1 MKSPNDTGTGT
12 GRDGTEIENDGT
24 EVQSAQPYAPSED
37 WIQKYKKQCTT
48 TLINGLH
55 QAARAKA
62 LSVAATGRKVD
73 DYYARSLVLD
83 ALGDTWLG
91 ITRWDP
97 SKCNLGYHIYR
108 TVERRIEKHR
118 KHAVDFPH
126 DSLGEPTD
134 ESHFAERGASELVGD
149 PEKPVKRVFA
159 SEILATIRER
169 AGKDKHVLR
178 ILDAYEANCETKEHV
193 LAHAKMREATYHKA
207 YVRLRRIV
215 REMTDAQLANKA
227 RA

>member
-1 MKSPNDTGTGT
+1 MKRDDDTGTET
-12 GRDGTEIENDGT
+12 GRDHNEIENDAV
-24 EVQSAQPYAPSED
+24 ELQPAQPYTPSED

-48 TLINGLH
+48 TLINSLN
-55 QAARAKA
+55 QTARAKA
-62 LSVAATGRKVD
+62 LSVAATGKKVD

-108 TVERRIEKHR
+108 TIERRVEKHR
-118 KHAVDFPH
+118 KHAMDFPH
-126 DSLGEPTD
+126 DSLGDRSD
-134 ESHFAERGASELVGD
+134 ESRFAEREASELVGD
-149 PEKPVKRVFA
+149 AEKPVTGVFA
-159 SEILATIRER
+159 SEMLAQIRAL

-178 ILDAYEANCETKEHV
+178 SLDAYDAGCGTKEEV
-193 LAHAKMREATYHKA
+193 LAHTKMREATYHKA
-207 YVRLRRIV
+207 YVRLRRNV
-215 REMTDAQLANKA
+215 REMTDARLADKA

>member
-1 MKSPNDTGTGT
+1 MKSPNDTGAET
-12 GRDGTEIENDGT
+12 GRDRNEIDNDAT
-24 EVQSAQPYAPSED
+24 AQPAQPYAPSED

-48 TLINGLH
+48 SLINSLH

-62 LSVAATGRKVD
+62 LSVAAAGKKVD

-108 TVERRIEKHR
+108 TIERRVEKHR
-118 KHAVDFPH
+118 KHAEDFPH
-126 DSLGEPTD
+126 DALGEPT
-134 ESHFAERGASELVGD
+134 EHSHFAECEASELVGD
-149 PEKPVKRVFA
+149 PDKPLKRVFA
-159 SEILATIRER
+159 SEMLAKIREL

-178 ILDAYEANCETKEHV
+178 ILDAYEARCETKEEV
-193 LAHAKMREATYHKA
+193 LAHTKMREATYHKA

-215 REMTDAQLANKA
+215 REMTDAQLANA